1 MTCLRSAYR
10 HLNKVSRIYRGVCL
24 QPASA
29 LLSWRRS
36 SASPCILSIEGGSMS
51 KQLTKSEQIAAL
63 EERVKQLED
72 RIAFQEK
79 TLQEHSHNI
88 NDETIA
94 AIVAYVKQDI
104 VNTLVPP
111 APQAQPAIEEKE
123 QEQAG

>member
-1 MTCLRSAYR
+1 
-10 HLNKVSRIYRGVCL
+10 
-24 QPASA
+24 
-29 LLSWRRS
+29 
-36 SASPCILSIEGGSMS
+36 MS
-51 KQLTKSEQIAAL
+51 KQLTKSEQIEAL

-72 RIAFQEK
+72 QLAFLGKQV
-79 TLQEHSHNI
+79 QEHSHNI
-88 NDETIA
+88 TDSTIA

>member
-1 MTCLRSAYR
+1 
-10 HLNKVSRIYRGVCL
+10 
-24 QPASA
+24 
-29 LLSWRRS
+29 
-36 SASPCILSIEGGSMS
+36 MS

-72 RIAFQEK
+72 RCAFLEK
-79 TLQEHSHNI
+79 TLQEHNHNI
-88 NDETIA
+88 TDSTIA

-111 APQAQPAIEEKE
+111 APPAEQEKE